1 MPRLRIR
8 VQIDGLVAIHAVRA
22 VRTALAG
29 VPGVVGADVS
39 MAGAVLDVDG
49 PRTGPFDDAA
59 FAVSLSAALESA
71 GVTLAGLSI
80 ERGGLPLL

>member
-8 VQIDGLVAIHAVRA
+8 VQIDGLVAVHAVRA

-29 VPGVVGADVS
+29 VPGVSGAEVS

-49 PRTGPFDDAA
+49 AFDETA
-59 FAVSLSAALESA
+59 FTASLRAALDHA
-71 GVTLAGLSI
+71 GVTLTGMQV
-80 ERGGLPLL
+80 ERGGLPML